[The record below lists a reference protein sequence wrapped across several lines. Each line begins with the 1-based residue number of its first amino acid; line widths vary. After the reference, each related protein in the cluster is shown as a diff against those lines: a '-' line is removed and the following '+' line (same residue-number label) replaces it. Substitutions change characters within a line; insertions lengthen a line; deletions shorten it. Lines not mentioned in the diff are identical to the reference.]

1 MTSLRNWPRWIQPV
15 VDAALI
21 GLAFWLAWYLRY
33 RLQFFAEV
41 DPAYDAPFSAY
52 VPWVV
57 GSVVVL
63 IPLFAGAGV
72 YTLRRGATW
81 LDLGG
86 RILNATTTG
95 FIVLLAAT
103 FFFRPLVYSRL
114 MLFEATV
121 LIVVLLT
128 LARIGRQAI
137 EASGRKR
144 GIGLD
149 RVLIVGAGEVGRS
162 VMRTMVARP
171 ELGYHVIGFLD
182 DDPER
187 GNATMGRFKG
197 LGPVANLPGLLR
209 DEHVD
214 EVIVALPWTYHRLIR
229 GVLQQCE
236 EARVRARVV
245 PDILRLSLSRVDV
258 DDLGGIPLIGV
269 KDSTTDPTMRVAK
282 RALDLLVILVCS
294 PFILLLSLIIA
305 VAIKLD
311 SPGPVIFRQMRVG
324 YRGKPIRI
332 YKFRSMRVGAED
344 ERPQLEALN
353 EADGPLFK
361 IRKDPRITRVGR
373 IIRRFSVDEW
383 PQFINVLRGEM
394 SLVGPRPP
402 LPGEVANYQPWHH
415 QRLEAMP
422 GLTGLPQV
430 SGRSDLTFDEIC
442 LLDIYYVEQWSLGL
456 DIRILLRTLPHLL
469 FGDGAY

>member
-1 MTSLRNWPRWIQPV
+1 ML
-15 VDAALI
+15 L
-21 GLAFWLAWYLRY
+21 
-33 RLQFFAEV
+33 
-41 DPAYDAPFSAY
+41 
-52 VPWVV
+52 
-57 GSVVVL
+57 
-63 IPLFAGAGV
+63 PLYMGAGV

-121 LIVVLLT
+121 LVVVLLT
-128 LARIGRQAI
+128 LARVGRQAI

-144 GIGLD
+144 GIGLE

-171 ELGYHVIGFLD
+171 ELGYQVIGFLD
-182 DDPER
+182 DDPEK
-187 GNATMGRFKG
+187 GSTTMGRFKG
-197 LGPVANLPGLLR
+197 LGPVAKLPGLLQG
-209 DEHVD
+209 EHVD

-229 GVLQQCE
+229 AVLQQCD

-269 KDSTTDPTMRVAK
+269 KDSTTDPTMRVVK
-282 RALDLLVILVCS
+282 RALDLLVIVVGAPL
-294 PFILLLSLIIA
+294 ILLVTLIVA
-305 VAIKLD
+305 LAIKLD
-311 SPGPVIFRQMRVG
+311 SPGPVFFRQMRVG
-324 YRGKPIRI
+324 YRGKQFCIF
-332 YKFRSMRVGAED
+332 KFRSMRVGAEN

-373 IIRRFSVDEW
+373 IIRRFSVDEL
-383 PQFINVLRGEM
+383 PQVINVLRGDM

-402 LPGEVANYQPWHH
+402 LPSEVATYQAWHH
-415 QRLEAMP
+415 QRLDVMP
-422 GLTGLPQV
+422 GLTGLAQV
-430 SGRSDLTFDEIC
+430 SGRSDLTFDEVC

-456 DIRILLRTLPHLL
+456 DVRILLRTIPHALY
-469 FGDGAY
+469 GDGAY